1 MDGSACFAP
10 NPMNI
15 PFSEQNAWLAFLNE
29 VLQEDLTS
37 YSTDYALKNLVY
49 WDSMARLV
57 IFARLSET
65 KADLSAADF
74 KKIATIDELIGLS
87 K

>member
-1 MDGSACFAP
+1 
-10 NPMNI
+10 MNI

-29 VLQEDLTS
+29 VLQEDLTM
-37 YSTDYALKNLVY
+37 YAPDYLLNGLVY

-65 KADLSAADF
+65 KAYISAAEF
-74 KKIATIDELIGLS
+74 KKIATIDELIRLGHPNES
-87 K
+87 V

>member
-1 MDGSACFAP
+1 MQ
-10 NPMNI
+10 NPMNR
-15 PFSEQNAWLAFLNE
+15 QAWLAFLNE

-37 YSTDYALKNLVY
+37 YSTDYALNNLVY

-65 KADLSAADF
+65 PTIRSAEEFRRLNSVGDL
-74 KKIATIDELIGLS
+74 IQLIHE
-87 K
+87 

>member
-1 MDGSACFAP
+1 MQ
-10 NPMNI
+10 NPMNRHD
-15 PFSEQNAWLAFLNE
+15 WLAFLNE

-65 KADLSAADF
+65 KADISAAEF
-74 KKIATIDELIGLS
+74 KKIATIDELIRLDYPNENL
-87 K
+87 

>member
-1 MDGSACFAP
+1 
-10 NPMNI
+10 MNV

-29 VLQEDLTS
+29 VLQEDLTM
-37 YSTDYALKNLVY
+37 YAPDFALNNLIY

-65 KADLSAADF
+65 KDYISAAEF
-74 KKIATIDELIGLS
+74 KKIATIDELIRLGQS
-87 K
+87 NETV

>member
-1 MDGSACFAP
+1 
-10 NPMNI
+10 
-15 PFSEQNAWLAFLNE
+15 
-29 VLQEDLTS
+29 
-37 YSTDYALKNLVY
+37 
-49 WDSMARLV
+49 MARLV

>member
-1 MDGSACFAP
+1 
-10 NPMNI
+10 MNI

-37 YSTDYALKNLVY
+37 YSTDYALNNLVY

-65 KADLSAADF
+65 PTIRSAEEFRRLNSVGDL
-74 KKIATIDELIGLS
+74 IQLIHE
-87 K
+87 

>member
-1 MDGSACFAP
+1 
-10 NPMNI
+10 MNV

-29 VLQEDLTS
+29 VLQEDLTI
-37 YSTDYALKNLVY
+37 YAPDYALINLVY

-65 KADLSAADF
+65 KAEISAAEF

>member
-1 MDGSACFAP
+1 
-10 NPMNI
+10 MNI

-74 KKIATIDELIGLS
+74 KKIATIDELIRLDYPNENL
-87 K
+87 

>member
-1 MDGSACFAP
+1 
-10 NPMNI
+10 MNI

-65 KADLSAADF
+65 KADLSAAEF
-74 KKIATIDELIGLS
+74 KKIATIDELIRLGHPNENL
-87 K
+87 

>member
-1 MDGSACFAP
+1 
-10 NPMNI
+10 MNI

-29 VLQEDLTS
+29 VLQEDLS
-37 YSTDYALKNLVY
+37 MYAPDFALNNLIY

-65 KADLSAADF
+65 KADFSAADF
-74 KKIATIDELIGLS
+74 KKIATIDELIRLDYPNENL
-87 K
+87 

>member
-1 MDGSACFAP
+1 MMQ
-10 NPMNI
+10 NPMNR
-15 PFSEQNAWLAFLNE
+15 QAWLAFLNE

-37 YSTDYALKNLVY
+37 YSTDYALNNLVY

-65 KADLSAADF
+65 PTIRSAEEFRRLNSVGDL
-74 KKIATIDELIGLS
+74 IQLIHE
-87 K
+87 

>member
-1 MDGSACFAP
+1 MMQ
-10 NPMNI
+10 NPMNR
-15 PFSEQNAWLAFLNE
+15 QAWLAFLNE

-37 YSTDYALKNLVY
+37 YSTDYALNNLVY

-65 KADLSAADF
+65 PTIRSAEDFRRLNSVGDL
-74 KKIATIDELIGLS
+74 IQLIHE
-87 K
+87 

>member
-1 MDGSACFAP
+1 
-10 NPMNI
+10 MNV

-29 VLQEDLTS
+29 VLQEDLTM
-37 YSTDYALKNLVY
+37 YAPDFALNNLIY

-65 KADLSAADF
+65 KDYISAAEF
-74 KKIATIDELIGLS
+74 KKIATIDELIRLGQS
-87 K
+87 NENV

>member
-1 MDGSACFAP
+1 
-10 NPMNI
+10 
-15 PFSEQNAWLAFLNE
+15 
-29 VLQEDLTS
+29 LTS

-65 KADLSAADF
+65 KADISAAEF
-74 KKIATIDELIGLS
+74 KKIATIDELIRLDYPNENL
-87 K
+87 

>member
-1 MDGSACFAP
+1 MMQ
-10 NPMNI
+10 NPMNR
-15 PFSEQNAWLAFLNE
+15 QDWVAFLNE

-37 YSTDYALKNLVY
+37 YSTDYALNNLVY

-65 KADLSAADF
+65 PTIRSAEEFRRLNSVGDL
-74 KKIATIDELIGLS
+74 IQLIHE
-87 K
+87 

>member
-1 MDGSACFAP
+1 
-10 NPMNI
+10 MNI

-29 VLQEDLTS
+29 VLQEDLTI
-37 YSTDYALKNLVY
+37 YAPDYALINLVY

-65 KADLSAADF
+65 KAEISAAEF

>member
-1 MDGSACFAP
+1 
-10 NPMNI
+10 MNRHD
-15 PFSEQNAWLAFLNE
+15 WLAFLNE

-65 KADLSAADF
+65 KVDISAFDF
-74 KKIATIDELIGLS
+74 KKIATIDELIRLGNPNE
-87 K
+87 

>member
-1 MDGSACFAP
+1 
-10 NPMNI
+10 MNI

-65 KADLSAADF
+65 KADISAAEF
-74 KKIATIDELIGLS
+74 KKIATIDELIRLDYPNENL
-87 K
+87 

>member
-1 MDGSACFAP
+1 
-10 NPMNI
+10 MNV

-29 VLQEDLTS
+29 VLQEDLTM
-37 YSTDYALKNLVY
+37 YPPDYPLNDLIY

-65 KADLSAADF
+65 KADISAAEF
-74 KKIATIDELIGLS
+74 KKIATIDELIRLGHPNENV
-87 K
+87 

>member
-1 MDGSACFAP
+1 MMQ
-10 NPMNI
+10 NPMNR
-15 PFSEQNAWLAFLNE
+15 QACLAFLKE

-37 YSTDYALKNLVY
+37 YSTDYALNNLVY

-65 KADLSAADF
+65 PTIRSAEEFRRLNSVGDLLQ
-74 KKIATIDELIGLS
+74 LIQE
-87 K
+87 

>member
-1 MDGSACFAP
+1 
-10 NPMNI
+10 MNV

-29 VLQEDLTS
+29 VLQEDLTM
-37 YSTDYALKNLVY
+37 YAPDFALKNLIY

-65 KADLSAADF
+65 KDYISAAEF
-74 KKIATIDELIGLS
+74 KKTATIDELIRLGQPNENV
-87 K
+87 

>member
-1 MDGSACFAP
+1 
-10 NPMNI
+10 MNV

-29 VLQEDLTS
+29 VLQEDLTM
-37 YSTDYALKNLVY
+37 YAPDFALNNLIY

-65 KADLSAADF
+65 KADISAAEF
-74 KKIATIDELIGLS
+74 KKIATIDELIRLGQS
-87 K
+87 NENV

>member
-1 MDGSACFAP
+1 
-10 NPMNI
+10 MNI
-15 PFSEQNAWLAFLNE
+15 PFSEQKAWLAFLNE
-29 VLQEDLTS
+29 VLQEDLTI
-37 YSTDYALKNLVY
+37 YAPDYPLNGLVY

-65 KADLSAADF
+65 QADLSAADF

>member
-1 MDGSACFAP
+1 
-10 NPMNI
+10 MNI

-29 VLQEDLTS
+29 VLQEDLTM
-37 YSTDYALKNLVY
+37 YAPDYLLNGLVY

-65 KADLSAADF
+65 KDYISAAEF
-74 KKIATIDELIGLS
+74 KKIATIDELIRLDYPNENL
-87 K
+87 

>member
-1 MDGSACFAP
+1 
-10 NPMNI
+10 MNRHD
-15 PFSEQNAWLAFLNE
+15 WLAFLNE

-37 YSTDYALKNLVY
+37 YSTDCALTNLVY

-65 KADLSAADF
+65 KDYISAAEF
-74 KKIATIDELIGLS
+74 KKIGTIDELIRLGNPNEHV
-87 K
+87 

>member
-1 MDGSACFAP
+1 MQ
-10 NPMNI
+10 NPMNRRD
-15 PFSEQNAWLAFLNE
+15 WLAFLNE

-37 YSTDYALKNLVY
+37 YSTDYALTNLVY

-65 KADLSAADF
+65 PTPRSAEEFRCLNSVGDL
-74 KKIATIDELIGLS
+74 IQLIQE
-87 K
+87 

>member
-1 MDGSACFAP
+1 
-10 NPMNI
+10 MNV
-15 PFSEQNAWLAFLNE
+15 PFSEQNTWLAFLNE

-65 KADLSAADF
+65 KDYISAADF
-74 KKIATIDELIGLS
+74 KKIATIDELIRLDYPNENL
-87 K
+87 

>member
-1 MDGSACFAP
+1 
-10 NPMNI
+10 MNV

-29 VLQEDLTS
+29 VLQEDLTM
-37 YSTDYALKNLVY
+37 YPPDYPLNGLIY

-65 KADLSAADF
+65 KADISAAEF
-74 KKIATIDELIGLS
+74 KKIATIDELIRLGQS
-87 K
+87 NENV

>member
-1 MDGSACFAP
+1 MMQ
-10 NPMNI
+10 NPMNR
-15 PFSEQNAWLAFLNE
+15 QAWLAFLNE

-37 YSTDYALKNLVY
+37 YSTDYALNNLVY

-65 KADLSAADF
+65 PTIRSAEDFRRLNSVGDL
-74 KKIATIDELIGLS
+74 IQLIQE
-87 K
+87 

>member
-1 MDGSACFAP
+1 
-10 NPMNI
+10 MNI

-29 VLQEDLTS
+29 VLQEDLTT
-37 YSTDYALKNLVY
+37 YEPDYALINLVY

-65 KADLSAADF
+65 KDYISAAEF
-74 KKIATIDELIGLS
+74 KKIATIDELIRLDYPNENL
-87 K
+87 

>member
-1 MDGSACFAP
+1 
-10 NPMNI
+10 MNV

-29 VLQEDLTS
+29 VLQEDLTM
-37 YSTDYALKNLVY
+37 YAPDFGLNNLIY

-65 KADLSAADF
+65 KDYISAAEF
-74 KKIATIDELIGLS
+74 KKIATIDELIRLGQS
-87 K
+87 NENV